1 MQPMH
6 SHQLRDF
13 GASAPDV
20 SFSQIVPSSRSMHP
34 VIVAGAEFW
43 TSAVWLRFHRRRLRR
58 GLHRRGVCARFHC
71 RGAHGFDRWRVPH
84 RRVRR
89 TPTQTT
95 VTPEAFRAGVLYP
108 IAIDVLPLVEP
119 LADRIREA
127 WQKRREARARKEVD
141 EALRLFFEAQKTK
154 QKKEDEKR

>member
-1 MQPMH
+1 M
-6 SHQLRDF
+6 
-13 GASAPDV
+13 
-20 SFSQIVPSSRSMHP
+20 
-34 VIVAGAEFW
+34 
-43 TSAVWLRFHRRRLRR
+43 
-58 GLHRRGVCARFHC
+58 
-71 RGAHGFDRWRVPH
+71 
-84 RRVRR
+84 
-89 TPTQTT
+89 
-95 VTPEAFRAGVLYP
+95 LYP